1 MKVFIVTYEGTGWYT
16 YPSVEAV
23 FSTEE
28 KAWDYIDKKGQA
40 YLGTYDVDEREVD
53 NEDLS

>member
-40 YLGTYDVDEREVD
+40 YLGTYNVDEREVD